1 MNKIII
7 IGNATNA
14 PELRKTGN
22 GTAVTGFTVAVN
34 RRFEKTTDF
43 FKVNAWRG
51 LAEVCAK
58 YIDKGSRVA
67 VIGELQM
74 RSYTAKDGTTRV
86 SVEVSADEVEFLS
99 APATRNAE
107 TVTLNTTPNVDA
119 FDDISSDDL
128 PWGS

>member
-1 MNKIII
+1 MNEIII

-58 YIDKGSRVA
+58 YIEKGSRVA

-74 RSYTAKDGTTRV
+74 RSYEAKDGTTRV

-99 APATRNAE
+99 SPATRKAE
-107 TVTLNTTPNVDA
+107 TVTLNTTSNGNA
-119 FDDISSDDL
+119 FDNISIDDL

>member
-7 IGNATNA
+7 IGNATNS

-58 YIDKGSRVA
+58 YIEKGSRVA
-67 VIGELQM
+67 VIGELQT
-74 RSYTAKDGTTRV
+74 RSYTAKDGTARV

-99 APATRNAE
+99 APANRNAE

-119 FDDISSDDL
+119 FDDISSDEL

>member
-7 IGNATNA
+7 IGNATNT
-14 PELRKTGN
+14 PELRTTGN
-22 GTAVTGFTVAVN
+22 GTSVTGFTVAVN

-58 YIDKGSRVA
+58 YIEKGSRVA
-67 VIGELQM
+67 VIGELQV
-74 RSYTAKDGTTRV
+74 RSYTSKDGTPRV

-99 APATRNAE
+99 APSSRNAE

>member
-7 IGNATNA
+7 IGNATNT

-58 YIDKGSRVA
+58 YIEKGSRVA

-74 RSYTAKDGTTRV
+74 RSYTAKDGTPRV

-99 APATRNAE
+99 SPTTRKAE
-107 TVTLNTTPNVDA
+107 TSTPNLSD

>member
-7 IGNATNA
+7 IGNATNS

-58 YIDKGSRVA
+58 YIEKGSRVA
-67 VIGELQM
+67 VIGELQT
-74 RSYTAKDGTTRV
+74 RSYTAKDGTARV

-99 APATRNAE
+99 APANRNAE